1 MKSKVFILFVFT
13 FSIFFSSNLMSQN
26 KGAYFGNTTSSC
38 LNYIEIGN
46 VSISGNMLTVEA
58 SFNLLPNNV
67 NCTSTPYHDIISK
80 HYDNTDVNYLL
91 RPDHAEIN
99 TTSGFFV
106 TKPLPI
112 SEDNCHHIAMVYDGR
127 YLRFFLDSN
136 FVDSVAV
143 TGELITN
150 SLLTKIGYSSGL
162 NPNWFTQFWGYI
174 DEVRIW
180 KVARTES
187 QLREFA
193 FSNLNNVE
201 THIGLI
207 AYYDF
212 QTGFENIQGNSASNG
227 RVVGDVQLS
236 NFKSDCIKL
245 VPEKPE
251 GENILITP
259 NPVTDKLHIKL
270 GNSYTKVKR
279 ITLFNVLGQSVY
291 QTADIKELNVI
302 NMANFITGVYFVNIS
317 FDDRSVLTE
326 KIVKFQ
332 LNNYFR

>member
-1 MKSKVFILFVFT
+1 
-13 FSIFFSSNLMSQN
+13 MSQN